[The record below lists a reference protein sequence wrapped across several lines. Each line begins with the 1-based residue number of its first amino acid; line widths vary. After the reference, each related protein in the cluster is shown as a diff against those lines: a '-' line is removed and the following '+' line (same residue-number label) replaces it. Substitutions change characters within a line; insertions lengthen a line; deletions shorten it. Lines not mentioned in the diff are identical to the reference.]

1 MGRKRGKRNNLNGA
15 NLVIST
21 SIEASKKLS
30 YLNMVPVNLSSGEI
44 PLYAEFLCPERDKL
58 NLKISDHFSNS
69 VIFGQ
74 QGVFLPC
81 GPEQPLDQVDKVI
94 SCLYEFNANINKNNE
109 NHSIL

>member
-1 MGRKRGKRNNLNGA
+1 MGNVVFMGRKRGKRNNLNGA

-58 NLKISDHFSNS
+58 IEFLEQRAIIKKTLI
-69 VIFGQ
+69 IF
-74 QGVFLPC
+74 P
-81 GPEQPLDQVDKVI
+81 
-94 SCLYEFNANINKNNE
+94 
-109 NHSIL
+109 IL

>member
-44 PLYAEFLCPERDKL
+44 PLYAEFRCPERDKL
-58 NLKISDHFSNS
+58 IEFLEQRAIINLKISDHFSNS

-74 QGVFLPC
+74 QGVYLP
-81 GPEQPLDQVDKVI
+81 
-94 SCLYEFNANINKNNE
+94 
-109 NHSIL
+109 

>member
-58 NLKISDHFSNS
+58 IEFLEQRAIINLKISDHFSNS

-74 QGVFLPC
+74 QGVYLP
-81 GPEQPLDQVDKVI
+81 
-94 SCLYEFNANINKNNE
+94 
-109 NHSIL
+109 